1 MLWYG
6 FKKSGLKYKNML
18 KNLNYNHNLK
28 TRSLSLSFT
37 RRLNLNKYDVYLHLP
52 NCLNFIVFVTN
63 SLQSYNFF
71 FYNNL
76 YFFYVKVFT
85 QHNLFKYDNHSRN
98 LVFFFNYRNNFYKIY
113 WKLFKDVFYSFIKIF
128 FKKLKFKGKGYY
140 VYKNSRNTIAL
151 QFGYSHR
158 IRVYSYFVFV
168 KFLSKTSILIFGISK
183 DDILQS
189 AFNLYFK
196 KPQNIFT
203 LRGIR
208 FTKQIVYKKA
218 GKLSSYR

>member
-6 FKKSGLKYKNML
+6 FKRSGLKYKRTL

-28 TRSLSLSFT
+28 TRAISLSFT
-37 RRLNLNKYDVYLHLP
+37 KRTNLDKYSVYLHLP
-52 NCLNFIVFVTN
+52 AHLNFLAYVTSN
-63 SLQSYNFF
+63 IQPYNFF

-76 YFFYVKVFT
+76 YFFYAKIFL
-85 QHNLFKYDNHSRN
+85 QRNFFRYDGYSRN
-98 LVFFFNYRNNFYKIY
+98 LIFFFTYRNNFYKIY

-140 VYKNSRNTIAL
+140 VYKNIRNTVAL

-158 IRVYSYFVFV
+158 IRVYSYFTFV
-168 KFLSKTSILIFGISK
+168 KFLSKTSILLFGINK
-183 DDILQS
+183 NDILRS

-208 FTKQIVYKKA
+208 FNKQIVYKKA